1 MTRLAGVVPTMT
13 THLVPTGTVNLKTAL
28 ENAGLG
34 FTVEKAPLFRKDAEG
49 NLIETKSCA
58 TVRMDTGEQLGT
70 VGKGYHVLQNA
81 EAMAF
86 FQDWLEGGHA
96 KLETL
101 GSLRSGK
108 RVWIQARLNES
119 DPIEVVPG
127 DAVNLFVLL
136 ANSHDGSMAV
146 STGFVGNRVVCE
158 NTLMMAIQTGKLL
171 KVRHTVNAVQALD
184 KIKDV
189 INLANREFVA
199 TAEQWKEL
207 SRRGVTESSLR
218 RYVRRVFN
226 PIVVDGEEKDSEKG
240 GERVA
245 DNVIKLYEENKYG
258 TKLGGANGTAWGAYN
273 AVNSYLNHER
283 GRSNDTR
290 QESLWFG
297 QGAKLDRRALKVAQQ
312 MFG

>member
-1 MTRLAGVVPTMT
+1 MT
-13 THLVPTGTVNLKTAL
+13 THIATAETTNLKTAL

-34 FTVEKAPLFRKDAEG
+34 FHVAKVPLFYKNRDGEVV
-49 NLIETKSCA
+49 ETKSCA
-58 TVRMDTGEQLGT
+58 TVRMDTGEHLGT

-81 EAMAF
+81 DAMAF

-101 GSLRSGK
+101 GSLRGGK
-108 RVWIQARLNES
+108 RVWIQARLNEA

-127 DAVNLFVLL
+127 DAVKLFVLL
-136 ANSHDGSMAV
+136 ANSHDGTMAV

-184 KIKDV
+184 QIKDV

-199 TAEQWKEL
+199 TADQWKAL
-207 SRRGVTESSLR
+207 ARKGVTESSLR
-218 RYVRRVFN
+218 KYVRRVFN
-226 PIVVDGEEKDSEKG
+226 PIIVDGEEQDPEKG

-258 TKLGGANGTAWGAYN
+258 TKLGGADGTAWGAYN

-283 GRSNDTR
+283 GRSSDNR